1 MGVNIIATAGSDEG
15 IQSITSFGVQKI
27 YNHCS
32 ENYID
37 QIKESG
43 LKLDVILEMVP
54 NTDLEKDC
62 EIAKV
67 QCRIVVSNFCR
78 LEWIFSVSALDPY
91 PSHPGNLSLLKPFML
106 TISSSLLFS

>member
-32 ENYID
+32 ENYIE
-37 QIKESG
+37 QIKKSG
-43 LKLDVILEMVP
+43 LKIDIILEMLP
-54 NTDLEKDC
+54 NTDLEKNC

-67 QCRIVVSNFCR
+67 QCRIVVSNFCQ
-78 LEWIFSVSALDPY
+78 LAGIFSVSAFLGYLP
-91 PSHPGNLSLLKPFML
+91 
-106 TISSSLLFS
+106 